1 LGDARVPGRI
11 QLKARPYLR
20 SVSLEGDVSTNAYPF
35 NIPLISRLGKLDFH
49 ESVTFFVGENG
60 SGKSTLLEA
69 IAVAMGFGAEGG
81 TKNILFETA
90 STVSTLHQ
98 NLKLVKSFLAPKDH
112 FFLRAESLYNVATFL
127 DGIGVDMRSYGGSS
141 LHECSHGEAFLR
153 LMVHKFR
160 GNGLYLL
167 DEPEAALSPS
177 RQLAALVRMHDLV
190 IAESQFIIATHSPIL
205 MAYPDAR
212 IYLFDEAG
220 HREIGYEETEHY
232 KVTQDFLNNFPK
244 RIETLLS

>member
-1 LGDARVPGRI
+1 MKP
-11 QLKARPYLR
+11 RPYLR
-20 SVSLEGDVSTNAYPF
+20 SVSLEGDVSTNTYPF

-90 STVSTLHQ
+90 STVSNLHEK
-98 NLKLVKSFLAPKDH
+98 LKLVKSFLAPKDH

-127 DGIGVDMRSYGGSS
+127 DGIGVDMGSYGGSS
-141 LHECSHGEAFLR
+141 LHECSHGESFLR

-160 GNGLYLL
+160 GKGLYLL

-190 IAESQFIIATHSPIL
+190 LAESQFIIATHSPIL

-220 HREIGYEETEHY
+220 HREIAYEETEHY
-232 KVTQDFLNNFPK
+232 KVTRDFLNNFPK